1 MDGALAARIIAPP
14 QPLVSHQHAA
24 ESARYGHGGAPL
36 FCLRVVDT

>member
-24 ESARYGHGGAPL
+24 ESVGATATVARPCSA
-36 FCLRVVDT
+36 